1 MTRPE
6 SVEAYL
12 AGYPDDRRS
21 RLEDLRRT
29 VKASAPEAVEV
40 ISYNMP
46 AYKLGARFVVSFSAF
61 KQWDSL
67 FPASDVVLAEVEQA
81 RPYARGQGTF
91 QFPVK
96 EPLPLDLISR
106 IVAVRMD
113 EVAREG

>member
-1 MTRPE
+1 VTRPE
-6 SVEAYL
+6 SVDAYL
-12 AGYPDDRRS
+12 AAQPDDRRS

-29 VKASAPEAVEV
+29 VKSAAPEAVEV

-46 AYKLGARFVVSFSAF
+46 AYKVGSRFVVSFSAF
-61 KQWDSL
+61 KSWDSL
-67 FPASDVVLAEVEQA
+67 FPASEVVLAEIEQA
-81 RPYARGQGTF
+81 RAYARGRGTF
-91 QFPVK
+91 QFPLK

>member
-1 MTRPE
+1 VSKPE

-12 AGYPDDRRS
+12 AGLTDDRRA

-29 VKASAPEAVEV
+29 VKAAAPEAVEV

-46 AYKLGARFVVSFSAF
+46 AYQLGKRFVLSFSAF

-67 FPASDVVLAEVEQA
+67 FPASDVVLAEIEQA
-81 RPYARGQGTF
+81 RPYVHERSTF
-91 QFPVK
+91 RFPVK
-96 EPLPLDLISR
+96 DPLPLDLIKR
-106 IVAVRMD
+106 IVEVRMD